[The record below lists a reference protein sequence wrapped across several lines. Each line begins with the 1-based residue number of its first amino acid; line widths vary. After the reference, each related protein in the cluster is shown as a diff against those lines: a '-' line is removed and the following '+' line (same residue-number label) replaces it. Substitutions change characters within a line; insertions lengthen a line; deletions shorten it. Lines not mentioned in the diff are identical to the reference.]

1 MITYED
7 LLIEADDN
15 NLITK
20 EKPLRA
26 HKGRIKG
33 NRIAI
38 NKNLTETEKKC
49 VMAEELG
56 HYYTGVGD
64 ILDQSSIANRKQ
76 ELHGRVY
83 AYNRLIALKGIVE
96 AYKHHC
102 TSLSETAEF
111 LDVTVEFL
119 ANTITHYKNKYGTYT
134 KAEGYI
140 IVFEPSLY
148 VLEPQQLA
156 LFTLDQQI

>member
-64 ILDQSSIANRKQ
+64 ILDQTSVANRKQ
-76 ELHGRVY
+76 ELHGRIY
-83 AYNRLIALKGIVE
+83 AYNRLIGLKGIVE
-96 AYKHHC
+96 ACKHHC
-102 TSLSETAEF
+102 TTLSETAEF